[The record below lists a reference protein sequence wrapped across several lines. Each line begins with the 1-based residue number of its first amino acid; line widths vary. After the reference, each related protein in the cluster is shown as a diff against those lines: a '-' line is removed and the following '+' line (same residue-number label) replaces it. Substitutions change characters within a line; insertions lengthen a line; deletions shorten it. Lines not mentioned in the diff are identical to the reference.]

1 MRAWPPAGIL
11 ARQRERGCA
20 GNGIQAE
27 GRGQFH
33 RAGGWN
39 HAPEGRGGG
48 LGMVDE
54 LKWRPRDESIP
65 TLRWE
70 KQKGHGAAVTKPVVQ
85 AAISV
90 GWDTASE

>member
-1 MRAWPPAGIL
+1 
-11 ARQRERGCA
+11 
-20 GNGIQAE
+20 
-27 GRGQFH
+27 
-33 RAGGWN
+33 
-39 HAPEGRGGG
+39 
-48 LGMVDE
+48 MVDE